1 MTNIVSPNTV
11 SIDKSSNLP
20 RHLAIIMDGNGR
32 WAKRRFLPRIMG
44 HRQGAKTVKEIV
56 TACRELGIP
65 YLTLYAFSKENWSR
79 PREEVQALMDLLYE
93 YLQNEV
99 DELLGNRIRLRAIGE
114 LDRLPE
120 RVRGLLFETM
130 EKTSRNYEMQLV
142 LALSYGSRSEIAEAA
157 RRIAERCLE
166 GRLSPSEIDE
176 GLFASFLYTK
186 DIPDPDLIIRTS
198 GEQRLSNF
206 LLFQAAYSEFYITDT
221 LWPDFDKKE
230 LLKALHDFSGRER
243 RFGKTSE
250 QILLRCTGSES

>member
-1 MTNIVSPNTV
+1 MTNTI
-11 SIDKSSNLP
+11 SIEKPKNLP

-32 WAKRRFLPRIMG
+32 WAKRRFMPRIMG

-56 TACRELGIP
+56 TAVRELNIP

-79 PREEVQALMDLLYE
+79 PRDEVDALMDLLYD
-93 YLQNEV
+93 YLQKEV

-114 LDRLPE
+114 LDRLPPKVK
-120 RVRGLLFETM
+120 RLLFETM
-130 EKTSRNYEMQLV
+130 EKTSKNFEMQLV
-142 LALSYGSRSEIAEAA
+142 LALSYGSRSEIADAA
-157 RRIAERCLE
+157 RKIAQGCVNGEI
-166 GRLSPSEIDE
+166 SPDEIDE
-176 GLFASFLYTK
+176 ELFASYLYTS

-206 LLFQAAYSEFYITDT
+206 LLFQAAYSEFYITET

-230 LLKALHDFSGRER
+230 LFKALHDFSRRER